1 MLSIGQV
8 AKQAGV
14 GVDTIRFYE
23 KQSLLGKPS
32 RTPGGYRTYDESAV
46 RVLQFILQAK
56 HLGFTLREI
65 KQLLLL
71 HRGTQSTRGDF
82 RTIAREKLA
91 DIQAKIVALKRLRDA
106 LLPLVARCDGVGPL
120 AGCPIVEALTKD
132 LTHEGCHK
140 SEE

>member
-32 RTPGGYRTYDESAV
+32 RTPGGYRTYDESTI
-46 RVLQFILQAK
+46 RVLQFILHAK

-65 KQLLLL
+65 KQLLRLQ
-71 HRGTQSTRGDF
+71 RGTQSTRADF
-82 RTIAREKLA
+82 RALAREKLA
-91 DIQAKIVALKRLRDA
+91 DIQTKINALEKMRGA

-120 AGCPIVEALTKD
+120 EGCPIVEALTAD
-132 LTHEGCHK
+132 HV
-140 SEE
+140 SEEKPCTH